1 MPFRFYTS
9 ILSQASRSVASGI
22 MVVGLLLVGF
32 GVLIVALPQVFAY
45 LVAMVFFVAGLGCAA
60 TALKIYWAQR
70 RIDRFNAADDLDV
83 YRKNV
88 RIRTG
93 EHYDQ

>member
-22 MVVGLLLVGF
+22 LVVGLLLIGF
-32 GVLIVALPQVFAY
+32 GVVIIALPQLFAY
-45 LVAMVFFVAGLGCAA
+45 LAALVFFVAGLGCAG
-60 TALKIYWAQR
+60 TALKIFWAQR
-70 RIDRFNAADDLDV
+70 RIDRLHADDLDV

-88 RIRTG
+88 RIHTG

>member
-1 MPFRFYTS
+1 MPFRFYTN

-22 MVVGLLLVGF
+22 MVVGLLLIGF
-32 GVLIVALPQVFAY
+32 GVVIVALPEFFAY
-45 LVAMVFFVAGLGCAA
+45 LAAMVFFIAGVGCAA

-70 RIDRFNAADDLDV
+70 RINRFDADDLDV

-88 RIRTG
+88 RIHTG
-93 EHYDQ
+93 EHYGQ

>member
-22 MVVGLLLVGF
+22 MVVGLLLIGF
-32 GVLIVALPQVFAY
+32 GVIIVALPELFAY
-45 LVAMVFFVAGLGCAA
+45 LAAMVFFVAGIGCAA
-60 TALKIYWAQR
+60 TALKIFWAQR
-70 RIDRFNAADDLDV
+70 RIDRLHADDLDV

-88 RIRTG
+88 RIHTG